1 MRFTVYSLFPD
12 LIAGYLAEGL
22 LARAHA
28 SGILEVEARDLRR
41 FAGNRTNR
49 VDDAPYGG
57 GPGMVIRVDVAAQA
71 LDEVNA
77 EPETP
82 DEVILLSPSGQPLDQ
97 GLVRELAQRRHVCL
111 LSGRYEGF
119 DARVEGLVTR
129 EVSIG
134 DFVLMGGELPALCL
148 IEAVTR
154 LLPGAL
160 GDEASHAED
169 SFSHSLLDHPAYT
182 RPPEFRGA
190 AVPEVLLSG
199 HHGEVAAWRRRQAL
213 RRTFE
218 RRPDLLASADLSFD
232 ERQLVDAWHLEYEEQ
247 AGLDAEHARRQEDS

>member
-1 MRFTVYSLFPD
+1 MRFTVYTLFPD
-12 LIAGYLAEGL
+12 LVTPYLQEAL
-22 LARAHA
+22 LARAIRE
-28 SGILEVEARDLRR
+28 GIAEVEVRDLRR
-41 FAGNRTNR
+41 FAGNRTGR

-57 GPGMVIRVDVAAQA
+57 GAGMVVRVDVAAA
-71 LDEVNA
+71 AIDEANRD
-77 EPETP
+77 EPPP
-82 DEVILLSPSGQPLDQ
+82 DEVVLLSPAGEPLTQD
-97 GLVRELAQRRHVCL
+97 LANRLATKGHICL

-119 DARVEGLVTR
+119 DARVEQLVTR